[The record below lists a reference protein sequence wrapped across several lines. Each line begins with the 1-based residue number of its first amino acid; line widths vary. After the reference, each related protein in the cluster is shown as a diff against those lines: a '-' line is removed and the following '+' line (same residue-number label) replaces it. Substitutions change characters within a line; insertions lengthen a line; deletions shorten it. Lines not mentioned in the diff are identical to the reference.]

1 MTAHDIINSEAFKKC
16 QVFHGH
22 ICPGLAIGYRAA
34 MAAMAWLQEKRSAD
48 EEIVAI
54 VETDACMVDAVQVIT
69 GCTFGKG
76 NFICKDYGKL
86 AFTLLSRHTG
96 RGVRIVFKGETAAP
110 DNEHMTLIRK
120 KISGEISDKEQER
133 FQHLHFKRSCLILD
147 APLEDLFTIRETT
160 MRLPD
165 KATIEPSI
173 SCPECG
179 EPVMQSKMEK
189 VGERLLCRGCIEKVG
204 C

>member
-1 MTAHDIINSEAFKKC
+1 MTAHDIMKSEAFKKC

-34 MAAMAWLQEKRSAD
+34 AAGMAWLQEKRSAD

-76 NFICKDYGKL
+76 NFIYKDHGKL
-86 AFTLLSRHTG
+86 AFSLLSRHTG
-96 RGVRIVFKGETAAP
+96 RGVRIAFKGETGRP
-110 DNEHMTLIRK
+110 DEEHMALIRK
-120 KISGEISDKEQER
+120 KISGEISDKEEER
-133 FQHLHFKRSCLILD
+133 FQHLHFKRSCLILE
-147 APLEDLFTIRETT
+147 APLEDLFTTIETS
-160 MRLPD
+160 MQLPG
-165 KATIEPSI
+165 KANIEPSI
-173 SCPECG
+173 ACSECG
-179 EPVMQSKMEK
+179 EPVMRSKMEK
-189 VGERLLCRGCIEKVG
+189 VGERLLCRGCIEEIG